1 VAEFN
6 APQDWATLLPQLEA
20 AVSSGSVDDFI
31 DERLEQ
37 ATVADGVPSAQP
49 LGPSGDPTAFLLAAL
64 GVAQSESTQ
73 RDVAAALAQHGRTD
87 DASVADAL
95 AAVYRSAR
103 SDPSRGPALLATL
116 ALRAEQDPVA
126 RSDLFGALLRLS
138 SAESRYL
145 LIRAAKI
152 IGYFEGIGISTNAR
166 DKLTEWTDVEDL
178 AVQGEARQQ
187 LALLALADALSQT
200 DVQGVH
206 TALHEARAA
215 FTRAEATEEM
225 RHDARLF
232 GALLDVLL
240 THLETPGSGP
250 EYSRAV
256 GERAEALKSLI
267 DDPSERPWAGY
278 ASPSER
284 VLEYRLYRIAVGFIR
299 VADEVGAMEEWTN
312 FDASLTELAATW
324 QLMWGRVARIE
335 DSGQVITAPVR
346 TVQRAERLAALPR
359 MGSFLERAIGRQRI
373 RRVVERHEAAFGTDD
388 PVSEVLRTFFEAAGR
403 AEYAREGNGGTL
415 TIDTNAFVR
424 LAANSPDVAAQIA
437 GLMPGAEVALRNA
450 GLDHVVT
457 GPARLAYP
465 VATDNPA
472 LYGNDPAVDETA
484 RTLLQE
490 VAARLGPGYPLPLWR
505 RFVDLTVSL
514 IKIARDLRS
523 DLPAFVL
530 SAQERGGK
538 GQKASEDDLQE
549 YVFAV
554 LRRDYG
560 RFVHW
565 EPTRIAG
572 GRGDAGVIFPEG
584 AFPIEVKAEYRNI
597 TREHVREAFLTQ
609 PDRYAADRDR
619 LAYLL
624 ILDLREVNAGGEI
637 GLYSLRQSFWVDGL
651 PVDPQITGA
660 QPNGVVVGLFPG
672 NQPKPS
678 STTTYSRRPRSSR

>member
-1 VAEFN
+1 MAEFN

-73 RDVAAALAQHGRTD
+73 RDVAAALAQHGRTG

-138 SAESRYL
+138 SADSRYL

-152 IGYFEGIGISTNAR
+152 IGYFEGTGISTNAR
-166 DKLTEWTDVEDL
+166 DKLTEWAGAEDL
-178 AVQGEARQQ
+178 PVQGEARQQ

-200 DVQGVH
+200 DVQGVQ
-206 TALHEARAA
+206 TALHEARVA
-215 FTRAEATEEM
+215 FARAEATEEM

-232 GALLDVLL
+232 GALLDLL
-240 THLETPGSGP
+240 LAHLGTPGSGS
-250 EYSRAV
+250 EYSKNVR
-256 GERAEALKSLI
+256 ERAEALKSLL

-284 VLEYRLYRIAVGFIR
+284 VLEYRIYRIAVGFIR
-299 VADEVGAMEEWTN
+299 VVDEVSAMEEWTN
-312 FDASLTELAATW
+312 FDESLTELAATW
-324 QLMWGRVARIE
+324 QLMWGRVVGFE
-335 DSGQVITAPVR
+335 DSGQAITAPVR
-346 TVQRAERLAALPR
+346 MVQRAEHSAVLPR
-359 MGSFLERAIGRQRI
+359 VGSFLERAVGRQRI
-373 RRVVERHEAAFGTDD
+373 CRVVERYENAFGTEG
-388 PVSEVLRTFFEAAGR
+388 PVSEVLRAFSEAAGR
-403 AEYAREGNGGTL
+403 AEYARERDGGTL
-415 TIDTNAFVR
+415 TIDTDAFVR

-437 GLMPGAEVALRNA
+437 GLMPGAEAALRTA
-450 GLDHVVT
+450 GLDHVVAK
-457 GPARLAYP
+457 PARLTYP
-465 VATDNPA
+465 VATDNPG

-484 RTLLQE
+484 RALLQD

-505 RFVDLTVSL
+505 RFEALTVSL
-514 IKIARDLRS
+514 VKIARDVRS

-538 GQKASEDDLQE
+538 GQQASEDDLQK
-549 YVFAV
+549 YVFDA
-554 LRRDYG
+554 LRREYG
-560 RFVHW
+560 RSAHW
-565 EPTRIAG
+565 ESTGIAG
-572 GRGDAGVIFPEG
+572 GRGDAYVTFPEG
-584 AFPIEVKAEYRNI
+584 AFPIEVKAEYRDI
-597 TREHVREAFLTQ
+597 TREHVREAFLAQ

-624 ILDLREVNAGGEI
+624 ILDLREGNASGELA
-637 GLYSLRQSFWVDGL
+637 LYPLRESFWVDGL

-678 STTTYSRRPRSSR
+678 STTTYSRRPRSKL